1 MEEFQG
7 KIAFGYG
14 VATDF
19 CCHLDLGKRDQK
31 WSKDIRDVQYVQER
45 AWARLKLQLRPL
57 LYGALKRCPE
67 DKSLPI

>member
-19 CCHLDLGKRDQK
+19 CCHLDLGKGDQK
-31 WSKDIRDVQYVQER
+31 WSKDIRDVQYVQQR
-45 AWARLKLQLRPL
+45 AWAHLKLLD
-57 LYGALKRCPE
+57 GALKRCPE